1 MLSNIDKK
9 YPYEKVWY
17 YILLFLLLREVV
29 RCRGPS
35 MFSIFFISLM
45 ILTEAV
51 IDILYQAYNAKYLM
65 EIIVK

>member
-1 MLSNIDKK
+1 MS
-9 YPYEKVWY
+9 
-17 YILLFLLLREVV
+17 
-29 RCRGPS
+29 
-35 MFSIFFISLM
+35 SIFFISLM